1 MQEEREEQ
9 ITSGSFLLEDRDE
22 SRDYGTS
29 SLSLDEINE
38 IISEMRF

>member
-1 MQEEREEQ
+1 MQEETIEQ
-9 ITSGSFLLEDRDE
+9 ESTKSFLVSDKDD

-38 IISEMRF
+38 LISEMRF